1 MADGSLIFDTVI
13 DQSGFKKDVGS
24 IKSLAGQVVKTVGI
38 TLSAGAIAKG
48 LISIGKQSVNT
59 ASNLQEVQNVVD
71 VTFGEGA
78 GQVDAWA
85 KAASKSYGL
94 SELAAKQYTGTM
106 GAMLKSMGL
115 ADGEVLKMSTSLTGL
130 AADFASFYNIT
141 SEEAFTKIRAG
152 LSGEIEPLR
161 QLGINMSIAN
171 LEAYALSQGIEK
183 SYESMSQAEQAALRY
198 SYLLSVSAD
207 AQGDFAR
214 TADSL
219 ANASRITSMNVERV
233 GAGIGKELL
242 PAVTRATVAIGGMAG
257 ELADAIDTGGI
268 EGGINYI
275 KTEFPLASAAVK
287 GLAVSLAAVKARPV
301 LQHLLKSLK
310 SVTSEFQ
317 RTQVHLALAAK
328 QGSLAM
334 MAETGVLT
342 VKEHV
347 VGVLTGKV
355 RALTVA
361 QRIYNTVLK
370 THPVGAAV
378 AAIGAL
384 AGAVSLAERAIV
396 KFNPALRETEENAL
410 ALKHSTEELRDTMA
424 NSAASYRKTQDD
436 IEGNAIAADRMI
448 DRLTEL
454 SAAYTGTKAEQSLM
468 QAICDQLN
476 SSVEGLNISFDAQT
490 GALSNTA
497 AEMKE
502 YTAAAAETA
511 KVNAATKRYT
521 ELLVEQS
528 EAQYKAKT
536 ASEKYYAIL
545 NDSSGYTLK
554 AQRDIGTAF
563 RVSGKALAEVNAE
576 LAYQE
581 GYLASLGIQVTGN
594 TQDVGENTGALE
606 ENAEAQRK
614 VIIGGYDLT
623 QVLQRS
629 GVSAEEASERFDS
642 YSGAAQNMFELIS
655 TESELSLGEWIANLD
670 ANAAAVAAYGENL
683 KTIAGK
689 IPDDLYAALAGNP
702 EKFAGIVSE
711 MAAASPDDLAALSRS
726 WANAGEQAG
735 DALLKSLGAVEAD
748 EAELPTE
755 KMAVAMENDTSLE
768 DAAKEKVT
776 AAAAAMTAG
785 VQTAGFQQIGSFAIR
800 GFINGMLAQRGAALA
815 AARSIGSASAKA
827 LKESLDENSPSKLTE
842 GFGEF
847 FTLGYARGI
856 LKKLGIARSAAER
869 VAEASAGGLETS
881 GAYPMTYQGT
891 QAAPQAVQAGA
902 AGRVTK
908 VTQNIYAEKQAP
920 AEMLREA
927 RWMQERAVLIGV

>member
-59 ASNLQEVQNVVD
+59 ASDLQEVQNVVD

-183 SYESMSQAEQAALRY
+183 SYASMSQAEQAALRY

-301 LQHLLKSLK
+301 LQHLLKSLN
-310 SVTSEFQ
+310 EFQ

-355 RALTVA
+355 RALTLA

-502 YTAAAAETA
+502 YAAAAAETA

-545 NDSSGYTLK
+545 KDSSGYTLK

-563 RVSGKALAEVNAE
+563 RVSGEALAEVNAE

-581 GYLASLGIQVTGN
+581 GYLASLGIQVTDN
-594 TQDVGENTGALE
+594 TQAVGENTGALE

-642 YSGAAQNMFELIS
+642 YSGAAQNMFERIS
-655 TESELSLGEWIANLD
+655 TESEWSLGELSANLD
-670 ANAAAVAAYGENL
+670 ANAEAIAAYGENL

-768 DAAKEKVT
+768 DAAKEKVA

-785 VQTAGFQQIGSFAIR
+785 VQTAGFQQIGSFAIQ
-800 GFINGMLAQRGAALA
+800 GFINGMLTKRGAAMA

-847 FTLGYARGI
+847 FTLGFAGGI
-856 LKKLGIARSAAER
+856 LKKLGIARDAAER
-869 VAEASAGGLETS
+869 VAEESVGGLETS

-902 AGRVTK
+902 TGRVTK
-908 VTQNIYAEKQAP
+908 VTQNIYAEKQTP

>member
-183 SYESMSQAEQAALRY
+183 SYASMSQAEQAALRY

-219 ANASRITSMNVERV
+219 ANAIRITSMNVERV

-287 GLAVSLAAVKARPV
+287 GLAVSLAAVKA
-301 LQHLLKSLK
+301 K

-317 RTQVHLALAAK
+317 RAQVQLALAAK

-908 VTQNIYAEKQAP
+908 VTQNIYAEKQTP

>member
-59 ASNLQEVQNVVD
+59 ASDLQEVQNVVD

-106 GAMLKSMGL
+106 GAMLKSMEL

-183 SYESMSQAEQAALRY
+183 SYASMSQAEQAALRY

-287 GLAVSLAAVKARPV
+287 GLAVSLAAVKA
-301 LQHLLKSLK
+301 K

-317 RTQVHLALAAK
+317 RAQVQLALAEK

-768 DAAKEKVT
+768 DAAKEKVK

-847 FTLGYARGI
+847 FTLGYAGGI

-908 VTQNIYAEKQAP
+908 VTQNIYAEKQTP

>member
-59 ASNLQEVQNVVD
+59 ASDLQEVQNVVD

-183 SYESMSQAEQAALRY
+183 SYASMSQAEQAALRY

-287 GLAVSLAAVKARPV
+287 GLAVSLAAVKA
-301 LQHLLKSLK
+301 K

-317 RTQVHLALAAK
+317 RAQVQLALAAK

-476 SSVEGLNISFDAQT
+476 SSVEGLNISFDEQT

-768 DAAKEKVT
+768 DAAKEKVK

-908 VTQNIYAEKQAP
+908 VTQNIYAEKQTP

>member
-59 ASNLQEVQNVVD
+59 ASDLQEVQNVVD

-78 GQVDAWA
+78 RQVDAWA

-183 SYESMSQAEQAALRY
+183 SYASMSQAEQAALRY

-301 LQHLLKSLK
+301 LQHLLKSLN
-310 SVTSEFQ
+310 EFQ

-355 RALTVA
+355 RALTLA

-424 NSAASYRKTQDD
+424 
-436 IEGNAIAADRMI
+436 ADRMI

-502 YTAAAAETA
+502 YAAAAAETA

-545 NDSSGYTLK
+545 KDSSGYTLK

-563 RVSGKALAEVNAE
+563 RVSGEALAEVNAE

-581 GYLASLGIQVTGN
+581 GYLASLGIQVTDN
-594 TQDVGENTGALE
+594 TQAVGENTGALE

-642 YSGAAQNMFELIS
+642 YSGAAQNMFERIS
-655 TESELSLGEWIANLD
+655 TESEWSLGELSANLD
-670 ANAAAVAAYGENL
+670 ANAETIAAYGENL

-768 DAAKEKVT
+768 DAAKEKVA

-785 VQTAGFQQIGSFAIR
+785 VQTAGFQQIGSFAIQ
-800 GFINGMLAQRGAALA
+800 GFINGMLTKRGAAMA

-847 FTLGYARGI
+847 FTLGFAGGI
-856 LKKLGIARSAAER
+856 LKKLGIARDAAER
-869 VAEASAGGLETS
+869 VAEESVGGLETS

-908 VTQNIYAEKQAP
+908 VTQNIYAEKQTP

>member
-59 ASNLQEVQNVVD
+59 ASDLQEVQNVVD

-183 SYESMSQAEQAALRY
+183 SYASMSQAEQAALRY

-287 GLAVSLAAVKARPV
+287 GLAVSLAAVKA
-301 LQHLLKSLK
+301 K

-317 RTQVHLALAAK
+317 RAQVQLALAAK

-847 FTLGYARGI
+847 FTLGYAGGI
-856 LKKLGIARSAAER
+856 LKKLGIARGAAER

-908 VTQNIYAEKQAP
+908 VTQNIYAEKQTP

>member
-287 GLAVSLAAVKARPV
+287 GLAVSLAAVKA
-301 LQHLLKSLK
+301 K

-317 RTQVHLALAAK
+317 RAQVQLALAEK

-768 DAAKEKVT
+768 DAAKEKVK

-847 FTLGYARGI
+847 FTLGYAGGI

-908 VTQNIYAEKQAP
+908 VTQNIYAEKQTP